1 MLAYPPQHRALPLAC
16 RRWGAL
22 LLRPELLSTVEVN
35 IRQPR
40 KAALQAAERR
50 LRSLLGWL
58 SRRGAGNVRRL
69 ALQLLHGITAGWWP
83 LLAHALESCGA
94 AGGLQEL
101 DVHAVGAMHPPQDTP
116 PAFVIG
122 GWAAALNQ
130 LCSLNLDLDRGG
142 VLVLSANLAGCRTL
156 QVIASCRLGSA
167 CRRVRLLPRSW
178 LPRS

>member
-1 MLAYPPQHRALPLAC
+1 MPAAGEGFSGTTLHFGGTTLHFGAHWPP
-16 RRWGAL
+16 
-22 LLRPELLSTVEVN
+22 STTSPPPSQTIVFVSSCKQSRFLFE
-35 IRQPR
+35 
-40 KAALQAAERR
+40 AFRR
-50 LRSLLGWL
+50 LRPGI
-58 SRRGAGNVRRL
+58 
-69 ALQLLHGITAGWWP
+69 ALQLLHGNTAGWWP

-142 VLVLSANLAGCRTL
+142 VLVLSATLAGCRTL